1 MMTAFLLL
9 FALFA
14 SNEPYESTRENCL
27 ERDGQ
32 WTPEGC
38 WLWEGDLYVLVE
50 AADEE
55 AVEPVGGP
63 EVVIFTKAEIDRLV
77 AESTPSVSPSARST
91 PQTTTPIPSG
101 PACNDPCDYDG
112 PYGQIDVNVPSCIE
126 GYYFDPITCGMS
138 FNEWVATSG
147 HWGVSP

>member
-1 MMTAFLLL
+1 MTALLLL

-14 SNEPYESTRENCL
+14 ALEPEESTRENCL
-27 ERDGQ
+27 DRGGQ
-32 WTPEGC
+32 WTTEGC

-50 AADEE
+50 AADEDPVE
-55 AVEPVGGP
+55 AEVVEGP

-77 AESTPSVSPSARST
+77 AE

-101 PACNDPCDYDG
+101 PACDDPCDWDG
-112 PYGQIDVNVPSCIE
+112 PYGQIDINAPSCIE

-147 HWGVSP
+147 HWGYGR